1 MFLFLT
7 ITSLVLLIS
16 VIERTCI
23 HVIWD
28 SCYIY
33 IWSMDQG
40 IEFMGDWKNPPF
52 YDIYFHDHVVN
63 IAMFTN
69 HNIKRNKW
77 IYPRGTHKNPSTV
90 MLVVYDFAALL
101 ALGNCIERNAAFDFV
116 LQWQRLGGW
125 YISRTPTL
133 PFSRFFTRPNDIGS
147 KYFFFFWRMISDPN
161 VSIYDPQ
168 VPMWTHTRTGW
179 SC

>member
-1 MFLFLT
+1 
-7 ITSLVLLIS
+7 
-16 VIERTCI
+16 
-23 HVIWD
+23 
-28 SCYIY
+28 
-33 IWSMDQG
+33 MDQG

-90 MLVVYDFAALL
+90 MLVVYDFAAIL

-116 LQWQRLGGW
+116 PQWQRLGGW

-147 KYFFFFWRMISDPN
+147 KYFFFFGEWYRIQMWVYMTLKFQCGTTLGPADHAN
-161 VSIYDPQ
+161 GQIYDIL
-168 VPMWTHTRTGW
+168 TASFRLRF
-179 SC
+179 CY